1 MTRIPLAL
9 RFSDPASFSIMHRLT
24 FKDLSV
30 ITHVESTEVAKI
42 MSASIAPVF
51 LITGIAGILSIMSL
65 RYGRVIDRIRTLLR
79 EGPKLYQRE
88 IGADHLHKE
97 LKTLYHR
104 ARILRI
110 AIITEVASIFA
121 ISLTIFAMF
130 FSMSFGIEVMFGP
143 QFLFISSLIC
153 LMVGLGLFIQD
164 YALSLDCIENDM
176 DVRSDVDV
184 QKEQAKPLFSDRS
197 GS

>member
-1 MTRIPLAL
+1 MNHVQ
-9 RFSDPASFSIMHRLT
+9 SVE
-24 FKDLSV
+24 LS
-30 ITHVESTEVAKI
+30 KI
-42 MSASIAPVF
+42 MQASIAPVF
-51 LITGIAGILSIMSL
+51 LITGIGAILSIMSL

-79 EGPKLYQRE
+79 EGPKLYQKE
-88 IGADHLHKE
+88 LGNDHLHRE
-97 LKTLYHR
+97 LRTLYRR

-130 FSMSFGIEVMFGP
+130 FSLSFDVDVMFGP
-143 QFLFISSLIC
+143 QFLFIASLIF

-176 DVRSDVDV
+176 DVRSDVNL
-184 QKEQAKPLFSDRS
+184 QFEQSRS
-197 GS
+197 PFQAESR

>member
-1 MTRIPLAL
+1 MINHLESSELARIM
-9 RFSDPASFSIMHRLT
+9 AS
-24 FKDLSV
+24 
-30 ITHVESTEVAKI
+30 
-42 MSASIAPVF
+42 SIAPVF

-65 RYGRVIDRIRTLLR
+65 RYGRVIDRIRMLLR

-88 IGADHLHKE
+88 IGNDYLRRE
-97 LKTLYHR
+97 LRTLYRR

-130 FSMSFGIEVMFGP
+130 FSMSFGIDVLFGP
-143 QFLFISSLIC
+143 QFLFIASLIL

-164 YALSLDCIENDM
+164 YALSLNCIENDM
-176 DVRSDVDV
+176 NVRSDLDV
-184 QKEQAKPLFSDRS
+184 QSEQAKPLFQDIKS
-197 GS
+197 

>member
-1 MTRIPLAL
+1 MNHVQSSELARIM
-9 RFSDPASFSIMHRLT
+9 AS
-24 FKDLSV
+24 
-30 ITHVESTEVAKI
+30 
-42 MSASIAPVF
+42 SIAPVF

-65 RYGRVIDRIRTLLR
+65 RYGRVIDRIRSLLR

-88 IGADHLHKE
+88 LGNDHLHRE
-97 LKTLYHR
+97 LRTLYRR

-130 FSMSFGIEVMFGP
+130 FSMSFGIDVLFGP
-143 QFLFISSLIC
+143 QFLFIASLIL

-176 DVRSDVDV
+176 NVRSDLDV
-184 QKEQAKPLFSDRS
+184 QSEQAKPLFPDAKK
-197 GS
+197 

>member
-1 MTRIPLAL
+1 MPLN
-9 RFSDPASFSIMHRLT
+9 
-24 FKDLSV
+24 
-30 ITHVESTEVAKI
+30 HVQSAEIAKI

-65 RYGRVIDRIRTLLR
+65 RYGRVVDRIRTLLR
-79 EGPKLYQRE
+79 EGPKLYQKE
-88 IGADHLHKE
+88 LGNDHLHRE
-97 LKTLYHR
+97 LRTLYRR

-110 AIITEVASIFA
+110 AIITETASIFA

-130 FSMSFGIEVMFGP
+130 FSLSFNIDVMFGP
-143 QFLFISSLIC
+143 QFLFIASLVL

-176 DVRSDVDV
+176 DVRSDMNVAV
-184 QKEQAKPLFSDRS
+184 EQSRSLFDKLPKR
-197 GS
+197 